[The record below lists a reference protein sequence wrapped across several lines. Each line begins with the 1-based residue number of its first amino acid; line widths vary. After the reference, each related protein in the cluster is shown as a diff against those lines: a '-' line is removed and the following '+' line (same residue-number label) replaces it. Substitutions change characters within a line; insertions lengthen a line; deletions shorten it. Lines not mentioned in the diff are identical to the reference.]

1 MQKDQ
6 CSEAL
11 LEAKQRRCSMVSD
24 QAGTPGNPLF
34 SPRTLS
40 KCGKITLGSP
50 RLSPDNKV
58 LQLMTRLVT
67 VSITHTLDL
76 VICGLAV

>member
-6 CSEAL
+6 CVDAL
-11 LEAKQRRCSMVSD
+11 LEAKQRRCSMVLD
-24 QAGTPGNPLF
+24 QAGTPCNPLF

-40 KCGKITLGSP
+40 KCGKLTLGSL
-50 RLSPDNKV
+50 RLSPDNMM

-67 VSITHTLDL
+67 DSITHTLDL
-76 VICGLAV
+76 VICGLAL